1 MEQNNNSGQVPE
13 IIEASG
19 WRYLEDYG
27 EAPFRVDKYIHLGD
41 MWIFHAVENN
51 SGEAMDEWMHDM
63 FHYPDTPSISE
74 TKEAA
79 IEQHEKEDADNEAR
93 IERMEKRQQKDIEDV
108 VAYIRSKF
116 PELDSGIMDRIVR
129 AVSGIDNPYIQG
141 EKWVLEQ
148 EWVKERMAQAWSVLD
163 ILDSGGLGTIDN
175 TRFIPLASISHAS
188 YIKETDTSV
197 VTVNCGE
204 KFNFKGK
211 KVYEVVQRVKK
222 IFMA

>member
-63 FHYPDTPSISE
+63 FHCPDTPSISE

-79 IEQHEKEDADNEAR
+79 IEQHEKENADNEAR
-93 IERMEKRQQKDIEDV
+93 IERMEKQQQKDIEDV

-129 AVSGIDNPYIQG
+129 AVSGIDTPYIQG

-148 EWVKERMAQAWSVLD
+148 EWVKERHQQAWSVLGNLERRG
-163 ILDSGGLGTIDN
+163 ISAIDD
-175 TRFIPLASISHAS
+175 TRFIPLDSIDHVS
-188 YIKETDTSV
+188 YIKETDTTV
-197 VTVNCGE
+197 VTVKCGE

-211 KVYEVVQRVKK
+211 NAYEVIQKTIM
-222 IFMA
+222 IFRT

>member
-79 IEQHEKEDADNEAR
+79 IEQREKEDADNEAR
-93 IERMEKRQQKDIEDV
+93 IEQMEKQQQKDIDDV
-108 VAYIRSKF
+108 VVYIRRKF
-116 PELDSGIMDRIVR
+116 PELDFNIMDQIVR
-129 AVSGIDNPYIQG
+129 TISSVEDPYIQG
-141 EKWVLEQ
+141 QKWVLMD
-148 EWVKERMAQAWSVLD
+148 EWQKERHREAWFILD
-163 ILDSGGLGTIDN
+163 ILDSGGLSTIDN
-175 TRFIPLASISHAS
+175 TWFIPLASISHAS

-197 VTVNCGE
+197 VTDNCGE
-204 KFNFKGK
+204 KFNFKGR
-211 KVYEVVQRVKK
+211 KVYEAVQRAKK
-222 IFMA
+222 IFRT